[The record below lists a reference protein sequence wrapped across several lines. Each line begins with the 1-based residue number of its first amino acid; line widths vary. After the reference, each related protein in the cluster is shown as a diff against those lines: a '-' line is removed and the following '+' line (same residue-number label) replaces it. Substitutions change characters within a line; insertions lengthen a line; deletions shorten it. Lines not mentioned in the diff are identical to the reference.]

1 MVKIING
8 EIVSDNDPRARAAA
22 PAPTIPTRSKMG
34 RIQPSSAEGSQSEGQ
49 ARPMGAQTGGAPA
62 RAALAPDANPN
73 NAGNFGGLPNLQVFD
88 VNLQPPQ

>member
-8 EIVSDNDPRARAAA
+8 EIVADNDPRARAAA
-22 PAPTIPTRSKMG
+22 PAPIIPTLSKMG
-34 RIQPSSAEGSQSEGQ
+34 RIQPSSAEGPQSEGQ
-49 ARPMGAQTGGAPA
+49 ARPIGAQTGVPA